1 MSDEP
6 IIEPIVAE
14 EIKEEEAVSDPLAD
28 LPEEDR
34 KYAKGWNPDDPKGKS
49 LSEFVLTGK
58 LIEANVRA
66 NKVAVE
72 SAKMKIV
79 SDRFY
84 QQQIAALKMAQREAV
99 SMSDHDAV
107 DKIANDINLL
117 KNEMAEQKEPVNNT
131 AIKDWESNNQWI
143 FDESDPRTPKAK
155 QMFSVLAQNYSIDEA
170 LEIVDAKFGT
180 PKVDKETRAP
190 KTIPSVTPSGRPSK
204 GDTITMRDVT
214 SEEMKLRDTMFS
226 WATEAQFLAAVK
238 KSREA

>member
-6 IIEPIVAE
+6 IIEPIVDE
-14 EIKEEEAVSDPLAD
+14 VKEPEVVNDPLAD
-28 LPEEDR
+28 LPEDDR
-34 KYAKGWNPDDPKGKS
+34 KYAKGWNPDDPKGKT

-58 LIEANVRA
+58 LIEANIRA

-72 SAKMKIV
+72 AAKMKVV
-79 SDRFY
+79 SERFY

-107 DKIANDINLL
+107 DKIANDINIL
-117 KNEMAEQKEPVNNT
+117 KNEMSEQKETVKNPVIDAWEKENT
-131 AIKDWESNNQWI
+131 WI

-155 QMFSVLAQNYSIDEA
+155 QMFGVLAQNYSIEEA
-170 LEIVDAKFGT
+170 LEIVEAKFGS
-180 PKVDKETRAP
+180 PKADKETRAP
-190 KTIPSVTPSGRPSK
+190 KTISSITPSGRPAKS
-204 GDTITMRDVT
+204 DNLTMRDVT
-214 SEEMKLRDTMFS
+214 SEELKLRDTMFS